1 MKNYISFKNFD
12 QAGRMNISKHFN
24 TSSNNLE
31 AGYKNRKSFIL
42 LFRTASFKNFLTCL
56 IICLSVFVAKAQT
69 ETDFR
74 KTLHDR
80 SVKIVNTLGI
90 TDSGKYNSVV
100 ALLTDQYFDLNK
112 IHDKTKESIV
122 AINSLQLAGEEKS
135 SRIKTEEEKKASQL
149 SLLHKGFI
157 AKLQKTLTGE
167 QIEKIKDGMTYRV
180 MPVTYTAYT
189 DMIPA
194 LTVEQKERIY
204 NWLSEAR
211 ELAMDEGSSED
222 KHKVF
227 GKYKGRINNY
237 LSAQGYNMKAEEKGW
252 QERMKEKKQKETSQN
267 VAQ

>member
-1 MKNYISFKNFD
+1 
-12 QAGRMNISKHFN
+12 MNISEYFDN
-24 TSSNNLE
+24 TSSSKLE

-42 LFRTASFKNFLTCL
+42 FHAASFKNF
-56 IICLSVFVAKAQT
+56 IICFICLNAFVAKAQT
-69 ETDFR
+69 ETDPIAIGFR

-90 TDSGKYNSVV
+90 TDSGKYNNVV
-100 ALLTDQYFDLNK
+100 DLLTDQYFDLNK
-112 IHDKTKESIV
+112 VHDKTKGSI
-122 AINSLQLAGEEKS
+122 ASINSLQLAGEEKI
-135 SRIKTEEEKKASQL
+135 SRIRIEEEKKTAQL
-149 SLLHKGFI
+149 SQLHKGFI
-157 AKLQKTLTGE
+157 AKLQKALTGE

-180 MPVTYTAYT
+180 MPITYTAYL

-194 LTVEQKERIY
+194 LTIEQKEKIY
-204 NWLSEAR
+204 NCLKEAR

-252 QERMKEKKQKETSQN
+252 QERMKEKKLKESIQN

>member
-1 MKNYISFKNFD
+1 
-12 QAGRMNISKHFN
+12 MNISEYFNN
-24 TSSNNLE
+24 TSSSKLE

-42 LFRTASFKNFLTCL
+42 FHAASFKNFIICF
-56 IICLSVFVAKAQT
+56 IICLNAFVAKAQT

-80 SVKIVNTLGI
+80 SVKIVSTLGL

-100 ALLTDQYFDLNK
+100 DLLTDQYLDLNK
-112 IHDKTKESIV
+112 VHDKTKGSI
-122 AINSLQLAGEEKS
+122 ASINSLQLAGEEKI
-135 SRIKTEEEKKASQL
+135 SRIKIEEEKKVAQL
-149 SLLHKGFI
+149 SQLHKGFI
-157 AKLQKTLTGE
+157 AKLQTTLTDN

-180 MPVTYTAYT
+180 MPITYTAYL

-194 LTVEQKERIY
+194 LTVEQKEKIY

-237 LSAQGYNMKAEEKGW
+237 LSSQGYNMKAEEKGW
-252 QERMKEKKQKETSQN
+252 QERMKEKKQKEAIQN